1 MDSRQSVFH
10 KTTVESITFQQ
21 KTFHTTT
28 IAGSKRAH
36 AETTV
41 GSEQQPSVSKRAIQ
55 FQRASA
61 SGTELPG
68 LAASTITT
76 VDSDDNFQISEYS
89 QRRIISATPTSTI
102 DRSLLLSFPRYGLPD
117 SLVNNLNVL
126 GIKEI
131 YPWQKQCILGPGL
144 LNGTR
149 NLVYTAPTGGG
160 KSLVADILM
169 LRRVLQDRDAKA
181 LLVLPYVALVQEKV
195 RWLRNV
201 VQGIKRQPPANDVYE
216 KERLLWQRRPD
227 EDTIRVVGFFGGGKI
242 RATWSDFDIGVCTFE
257 KANTLINAAIG
268 DCSIT
273 KLKAVVL
280 DELHMLDD
288 DHRGYLMELIATKL
302 LSLEH
307 EVQIVGM
314 SATLA
319 NIDLLSRWL
328 DAHIYSTFYRPVPI
342 EEYLCH
348 EGKIY
353 PASSTS
359 GLLKAAS
366 QLASDSNA
374 SQLQNRPVRIV
385 QPSIHKEFKDPVLNA
400 VVALAVETAKSGYG
414 ALGCESDARL
424 ISRALHHTHLD
435 DPAILE
441 KRLDLL
447 ADLRSLSTGLDPT
460 LAETITA
467 GVAFHHAGLT
477 TEERDLIADAYDH
490 GVLKVL
496 VATCSLAAGINLP
509 ARRVILHNARMGRD
523 LVGPSMLRQ
532 MRGRAGRK
540 GKDEVGETYLC
551 CRKTDLEGVIELM
564 RAELPQISSGLTTDR
579 HRIQRALL
587 EIIAIRLANSR
598 DSIHDYIEKTLL
610 SLSTAP
616 DAIQTYV
623 ECSLQ
628 DLIKMGFVRSDDS
641 VSYAATKLGK
651 AIVASSLEPEDGTFI
666 YREMQ
671 RALRAF
677 VMDGE
682 MHVLYMF
689 TPVHDLSVVINW
701 QVFRSEMENLDESGL
716 RVMTFLGLKPT
727 QVNAMAQGG
736 NLKETTPEEKETVRI
751 YHRFYLALQLRDL
764 CNEVPIHVVSRKYGT
779 PRGTVQ
785 TLAQTCQGFA
795 AGTDAVIKFCQQ
807 MDWGAMAAILDH
819 FSDRLNA
826 GARSDLLALAKVTFI
841 KSRTARVFY
850 ENGFKT
856 VAAIANADP
865 KELVPV
871 LIQAQPSKVRLKSKD
886 EEKYEE
892 KLLAKAKVIADSAN
906 RLWRTHMTPPSRRDT
921 AANSST
927 EIEMQQ
933 QVYEE

>member
-1 MDSRQSVFH
+1 MEPQRGTFH
-10 KTTVESITFQQ
+10 KTTLESTTLQQ
-21 KTFHTTT
+21 KSFHTTT
-28 IAGSKRAH
+28 VAGHKRPHVDAG
-36 AETTV
+36 
-41 GSEQQPSVSKRAIQ
+41 GSEQQPSAPKRFNE

-61 SGTELPG
+61 IGKGLSA
-68 LAASTITT
+68 LAASAITT
-76 VDSDDNFQISEYS
+76 VDPDDTPQISEYS
-89 QRRIISATPTSTI
+89 QRRAILATPRATA
-102 DRSLLLSFPRYGLPD
+102 DRSLSLSFPRYGLPGPLI
-117 SLVNNLNVL
+117 SNLSSL

-131 YPWQKQCILGPGL
+131 YPWQKQCLLGPGL
-144 LNGTR
+144 LNGSK

-169 LRRVLQDRDAKA
+169 LKRVLEDSNAKA

-201 VQGIKRQPPANDVYE
+201 VQGIKRRAPDQDISE
-216 KERLLWQRRPD
+216 KKESSLWQKRFD
-227 EDTIRVVGFFGGGKI
+227 EDTIRVIGFFGGGKV
-242 RATWSDFDIGVCTFE
+242 RATWSDFDIA
-257 KANTLINAAIG
+257 ANTLINTAID
-268 DCSIT
+268 DCTIT
-273 KLKAVVL
+273 HLRAVVL
-280 DELHMLDD
+280 DELHMVDD

-314 SATLA
+314 SATLQ
-319 NIDLLSRWL
+319 NIELLSRWL

-342 EEYLCH
+342 EEYLVH
-348 EGKIY
+348 ESNIY

-359 GLLKAAS
+359 GLLKTAS
-366 QLASDSNA
+366 QLVLTNSNA
-374 SQLQNRPVRIV
+374 SQPQSQPVRVV
-385 QPSIHKEFKDPVLNA
+385 QPSPHKEFNDPVLNA
-400 VVALAVETAKSGYG
+400 VIALATETARSGYD
-414 ALGCESDARL
+414 GCENDARL
-424 ISRALHHTHLD
+424 ISRALHDTSHLD
-435 DPAILE
+435 STIIE

-447 ADLRSLSTGLDPT
+447 ADLRSLSTGLDPC
-460 LAETITA
+460 LAETVA
-467 GVAFHHAGLT
+467 SGVAFHHAGLT
-477 TEERDLIADAYDH
+477 TEERDLIANAYDD
-490 GVLKVL
+490 GVLKIL
-496 VATCSLAAGINLP
+496 AATCSLAAGINLP

-540 GKDEVGETYLC
+540 GKDEIGETYLC
-551 CRKTDLEGVIELM
+551 CRKGDLQAVIELM
-564 RAELPQISSGLTTDR
+564 HAELPQISSGLTTDR

-587 EIIAIRLANSR
+587 EVIAIRLANSR
-598 DSIHDYIEKTLL
+598 DTVDDYIQKTLL
-610 SLSTAP
+610 NLSTAP
-616 DAIQTYV
+616 DVIRTHV
-623 ECSLQ
+623 ESGLQ
-628 DLIKMGFVRSDDS
+628 DLVDMGFIYFNEPDL
-641 VSYAATKLGK
+641 YAITQLGK
-651 AIVASSLEPEDGTFI
+651 AVVASSLEPEDGAFLH
-666 YREMQ
+666 REMQ

-689 TPVHDLSVVINW
+689 TPVHDSSVIINW
-701 QVFRSEMENLDESGL
+701 RVFRSEMEGFDDSGL

-727 QVNAMAQGG
+727 QVNKMAQGG
-736 NLKETTPEEKETVRI
+736 NLKETTPEEKETARI
-751 YHRFYLALQLRDL
+751 YRRFYLALQLRDL
-764 CNEVPIHVVSRKYGT
+764 CNETPIHLVSRKYDT
-779 PRGTVQ
+779 PRGAVQ

-795 AGTDAVIKFCQQ
+795 AGMIKFCEQ
-807 MDWGAMAAILDH
+807 MSWGAMAAVLDH

-826 GARSDLLALAKVTFI
+826 GAKSDLLALSKVTFI

-856 VAAIANADP
+856 VAAIANVDP

-906 RLWRTHMTPPSRRDT
+906 RLWQ
-921 AANSST
+921 
-927 EIEMQQ
+927 IEMQQ